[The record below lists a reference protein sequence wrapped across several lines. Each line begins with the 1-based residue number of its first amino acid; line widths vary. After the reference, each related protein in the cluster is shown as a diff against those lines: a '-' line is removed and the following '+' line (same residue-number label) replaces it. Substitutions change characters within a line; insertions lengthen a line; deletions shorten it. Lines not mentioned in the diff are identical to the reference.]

1 MVKQFP
7 MDYMH
12 VVLLGIMRMLLKA
25 WSKEKKKP
33 YSISSKKLR
42 YLNTRLITT
51 RNDVPY
57 EFNRK
62 PRSIQE
68 LDRWKATELRMFLLY
83 TGPIVLKGLLD
94 TERYNHF
101 LSLSFGINMLLQN
114 KMEYISEAEVLLLDF
129 VEKIQI
135 LYNESFLSY
144 NVHCLTHLATDC
156 RNFGSLNKFSAFK
169 YENYLQEL
177 KRKLKKSS
185 QFASQTYKR
194 SVEKSNLEKINTKG
208 TENVVL
214 GNLKD
219 GSYTSIQITSNKQ
232 ATKYFS
238 LQHPNNYYFSNNKIF
253 KIKYIKQVQQDYI
266 VYGYPLKIVK
276 SLTPST
282 DISVNLIFNANN
294 IEFEELQSEHNIL
307 DIRKVFKMKLSN
319 ELYFAPLIH

>member
-1 MVKQFP
+1 MFVEELNMLIDEGFQYCDSYFLIKIGTFICDAPARAMIMRIKGHSGYFCCHKCRIRGERSMNKIIFKTFSNNIRTDADFRSKSYPEHHSKLENTVLELLPIDMVKQFP

-185 QFASQTYKR
+185 QFASQIYKR
-194 SVEKSNLEKINTKG
+194 SVEKSNLKKINTKG

-214 GNLKD
+214 GKLKD
-219 GSYTSIQITSNKQ
+219 GSYK
-232 ATKYFS
+232 
-238 LQHPNNYYFSNNKIF
+238 
-253 KIKYIKQVQQDYI
+253 
-266 VYGYPLKIVK
+266 G
-276 SLTPST
+276 
-282 DISVNLIFNANN
+282 
-294 IEFEELQSEHNIL
+294 
-307 DIRKVFKMKLSN
+307 
-319 ELYFAPLIH
+319 